1 MRENKKVTDVGVHWP
16 AQALSCCEG
25 APVGAHAAVDRSIQS
40 GQFPECRCGGA
51 LCKNPNKEAACWPR
65 RVTSRRRPTRP
76 QPKTRCVSSRPQA
89 RRRGFLRFE
98 VRKRPGYSGG
108 GAVCAVELN
117 HFLPCNATLKQRT
130 KVNTAPLNTSITY
143 HSPSTSVS
151 DCAEGEADPQQD
163 QELERVT
170 SGARPL
176 SANGSATTN
185 NRNNNEERRFA
196 DIIKE
201 KPIKVTVRV
210 LVPVKEHPKFNFVG
224 KLLGPKGNS
233 LKRLQEDTMTKMAV
247 LGRGSMRD
255 KAKEEELRA
264 SSDPKYAHFN
274 DDLHVE
280 ITAFAPP
287 AEAHA
292 RIAYALAEVRK
303 FLVPD
308 YNDEI
313 RQEQMREMQ
322 LLSAPSAVAASA
334 GADVLSP
341 ASPAGSPTAAAA
353 GYLYQPQ
360 QLLLHPAFRGLAAA
374 RPAALRSGGSIL
386 SRLRPA
392 RSRPVLPLLSRDGSE
407 AEAQPDV
414 VDPAVSPA
422 PAPQLYNL
430 YDSYA
435 AAAAAGYGLL
445 DGYVNGGGLIAPETM
460 EELSAAAA
468 APEAVAT
475 SVTPD
480 LTGRADASVLKMDRT
495 RYRHDPYA
503 RYTGLK
509 LPL

>member
-1 MRENKKVTDVGVHWP
+1 MRVGQFIHKYY
-16 AQALSCCEG
+16 SY
-25 APVGAHAAVDRSIQS
+25 PVARSAGTLFAAV
-40 GQFPECRCGGA
+40 
-51 LCKNPNKEAACWPR
+51 NPGSW
-65 RVTSRRRPTRP
+65 
-76 QPKTRCVSSRPQA
+76 
-89 RRRGFLRFE
+89 
-98 VRKRPGYSGG
+98 
-108 GAVCAVELN
+108 
-117 HFLPCNATLKQRT
+117 
-130 KVNTAPLNTSITY
+130 TY
-143 HSPSTSVS
+143 I
-151 DCAEGEADPQQD
+151 
-163 QELERVT
+163 ELERVT

-341 ASPAGSPTAAAA
+341 ASPAGSPTGAAGAAVQNGRVQAVPTTGAALVYGGQPNGRAATAAAAAAAAAA

-445 DGYVNGGGLIAPETM
+445 DGYANGGGLIAPETM

>member
-1 MRENKKVTDVGVHWP
+1 MT
-16 AQALSCCEG
+16 ALFS
-25 APVGAHAAVDRSIQS
+25 AY
-40 GQFPECRCGGA
+40 
-51 LCKNPNKEAACWPR
+51 K
-65 RVTSRRRPTRP
+65 
-76 QPKTRCVSSRPQA
+76 
-89 RRRGFLRFE
+89 
-98 VRKRPGYSGG
+98 
-108 GAVCAVELN
+108 
-117 HFLPCNATLKQRT
+117 
-130 KVNTAPLNTSITY
+130 
-143 HSPSTSVS
+143 
-151 DCAEGEADPQQD
+151 
-163 QELERVT
+163 LERVT

-341 ASPAGSPTAAAA
+341 ASPAGSPTA
-353 GYLYQPQ
+353 
-360 QLLLHPAFRGLAAA
+360 
-374 RPAALRSGGSIL
+374 LRSGGSIL

-445 DGYVNGGGLIAPETM
+445 DGYANGGGLIAPETM